1 MKEILIVLPALLL
14 FPITYLY
21 GRMIIAI
28 ENSKLKYKHTIIFC
42 IFIFS
47 LVILIGILV
56 YVRKNFSS
64 FAL

>member
-21 GRMIIAI
+21 CRMIIAI

-42 IFIFS
+42 IFIFT
-47 LVILIGILV
+47 LVILIGILD
-56 YVRKNFSS
+56 YVRKN
-64 FAL
+64 